1 MTALV
6 RLSFAGGRSGA
17 CRNLLLVE
25 LGLVSRSL
33 CTVQRSWSTPYPRS
47 PCAPPHQSGCAPRVE
62 CLSKLAKHVLNG
74 LQRRR
79 RASSVSVASAAPRQ
93 RSIARRCLREQQ
105 LEALLS
111 SLDLVTNRDVSP
123 LVIER
128 QGQRP
133 SVRAFELEVDA
144 VAALHGW
151 SALELLGRSKH
162 SARAQNRLYVF
173 GFQLPRAAV
182 RREQR
187 HGHDRTFR
195 TRVRS
200 PTRRHEVWSGRPGK
214 AALDSIPGGA

>member
-1 MTALV
+1 MRRESSACPSL
-6 RLSFAGGRSGA
+6 RSM
-17 CRNLLLVE
+17 
-25 LGLVSRSL
+25 SS
-33 CTVQRSWSTPYPRS
+33 Y
-47 PCAPPHQSGCAPRVE
+47 
-62 CLSKLAKHVLNG
+62 G

-200 PTRRHEVWSGRPGK
+200 PTRRHEVWSGRRAQGGPGFDPRGCPIHQHFHTQVFFAK
-214 AALDSIPGGA
+214 RTECAFLFRSNWTPSASEKLCLRKR